1 MTMTTQAMTTTRH
14 DDAALMEQVLLGGN
28 LANLSPT
35 QRLSY
40 YRAVCDSIGLN
51 PLTKPFDYLTLNGK
65 LVLYAK
71 KDATDQLRHRRGV
84 SIVRLERDKI
94 EGVYTVTA
102 YARTTDGREDSSI
115 GAVSIDGLRG
125 EALAIADRNSTRIH
139 SQISTSHES
148 ASLPSRDA
156 EKAMKFSREAQEWL
170 KSYSGSIDS
179 TALLL
184 AFDAGRSAG
193 RSASRVRKAAR
204 EYLDARDALSAAL
217 DEGSLSFANAFID
230 AFQVT
235 RHKLAA
241 LRAADAEET

>member
-1 MTMTTQAMTTTRH
+1 
-14 DDAALMEQVLLGGN
+14 
-28 LANLSPT
+28 
-35 QRLSY
+35 
-40 YRAVCDSIGLN
+40 
-51 PLTKPFDYLTLNGK
+51 
-65 LVLYAK
+65 
-71 KDATDQLRHRRGV
+71 
-84 SIVRLERDKI
+84 
-94 EGVYTVTA
+94 
-102 YARTTDGREDSSI
+102 
-115 GAVSIDGLRG
+115 
-125 EALAIADRNSTRIH
+125 
-139 SQISTSHES
+139 
-148 ASLPSRDA
+148 
-156 EKAMKFSREAQEWL
+156 MKFSREAQEWL